1 MQNPMTTRASSA
13 IRTLWHTDRPLT
25 AVGLLMLV
33 ALAASAVGL
42 WLDPRTIGGAPA
54 WLKPAKFA
62 ASTAIYSLTLAWLFR
77 YLSAWP
83 RTRRIVS
90 WTTAVVLV
98 LEVAIISM
106 QAGRGTTSH
115 FNVRTPLDGALFA
128 VMGTAI
134 VLQTAVSI
142 AVAVALWRQRF
153 SDLALAWAL
162 RLGMTLTIIG
172 ASTGGLMTRPTTG
185 QLADARA
192 GHGMPLVGAHTVG
205 APDGGAGLPGTGWS
219 VEHGDLRIP
228 HFVGLH
234 AIQAFGFITLIIG
247 RQRPAARRVRLVLTG
262 AMSYTALFAI
272 LLWQALRGQSI
283 LQPDSVMLAVLAG
296 WLVATAAAMYAAV
309 RSRALPR
316 PALVY

>member
-1 MQNPMTTRASSA
+1 MTITTHAS
-13 IRTLWHTDRPLT
+13 RVVRDLWHTDRPLT
-25 AVGLLMLV
+25 AVGLLMLG
-33 ALAASAVGL
+33 ALGASALGL
-42 WLDPRTIGGAPA
+42 WLDPRTISGAPA

-77 YLSAWP
+77 YLGAWV

-106 QAGRGTTSH
+106 QAWRGMTSH
-115 FNVRTPLDGALFA
+115 FNVRTPLDAALFGI
-128 VMGTAI
+128 MGTAI

-153 SDLALAWAL
+153 SDPALAWAL

-172 ASTGGLMTRPTTG
+172 ASTGGLMTRPTAG

-219 VEHGDLRIP
+219 LEHGDLRIP

-234 AIQAFGFITLIIG
+234 AIQAFGLITLLIG
-247 RQRPAARRVRLVLTG
+247 TQRPAARRVRLVLTA
-262 AMSYTALFAI
+262 AMSYGALFAI
-272 LLWQALRGQSI
+272 LLWQALRGQSM
-283 LQPDSVMLAVLAG
+283 LQPDTVTLAVLAI
-296 WLVATAAAMYAAV
+296 WLVATAAAMYAAA
-309 RSRALPR
+309 RSTSLARR
-316 PALVY
+316 ALVY